1 MKLKTKHP
9 EYIFVYGS
17 LRRDAKHDVLSKVKT
32 HLQYVGSGNFSG
44 MLFDL
49 GEYPGAI
56 ESHDDDSTQVKGEVY
71 VVEDHRNDVFRTL
84 DKYEGFNRESIS
96 KSLFV
101 RKRTAI
107 RLKNGK
113 TILGWIYLYNK
124 PKRIQRAKQI
134 SSGDYI
140 RFKKQKNTH
149 A

>member
-17 LRRDAKHDVLSKVKT
+17 LRRDAKHDVLSEVKT
-32 HLQYVGSGNFSG
+32 HLQYVGAGSFSG
-44 MLFDL
+44 ILFDL

-56 ESHDDDSTQVKGEVY
+56 ESNDDSKVKGEVY

-96 KSLFV
+96 KSLFI
-101 RKRTAI
+101 RKKTAI
-107 RLKNGK
+107 RLRNGK

-140 RFKKQKNTH
+140 RFKKHKITH